1 MKFNFKTFKVF
12 VSFWVTISILILC
25 LIVSCDPD
33 SDDII
38 NAKYLI
44 AGSVKYLDVASGE
57 IKQDDSSVISI
68 SYITNPTVVD
78 GLAREKSGSKWQFGP
93 LKNGTYELAFK
104 LTKEYTNSEGEMY
117 MVDYVH
123 PGISVV
129 INESSQVIPDTI
141 VLRSVELTRYFVRG
155 NAQFED
161 PLTGDLETDANINI
175 ALSGNGANLSKTG
188 GSFELGPLKPGDYKL
203 QFELVKENVYETGNT
218 LRFKYESNVIISNA
232 DVDLGNITLNRV
244 TGATKF
250 VQGTVDY
257 VDLLTGTSGG
267 SFSDVRLTITP
278 VNASNIQIGASKI
291 LDVNSNFFIGGP
303 VNSGRYRIQ
312 ISNMTTDN
320 EFNQSLYYDYS
331 DYHNIQ
337 PETDTLILNLS
348 LEWRSNT
355 ALLLQI
361 TDKLNNPIPAGVCY
375 YSNLDFLN
383 SNLPSCD
390 GAIADSVTTTSGGRM
405 LLQNLDELKYYFN
418 VSSKIGSVLLS
429 NHDEIDGT
437 SSEILSTNQLNTHT
451 IIIDKN

>member
-1 MKFNFKTFKVF
+1 
-12 VSFWVTISILILC
+12 
-25 LIVSCDPD
+25 
-33 SDDII
+33 
-38 NAKYLI
+38 
-44 AGSVKYLDVASGE
+44 
-57 IKQDDSSVISI
+57 I

-361 TDKLNNPIPAGVCY
+361 TDKLNNPI
-375 YSNLDFLN
+375 F
-383 SNLPSCD
+383 
-390 GAIADSVTTTSGGRM
+390 
-405 LLQNLDELKYYFN
+405 DETLK
-418 VSSKIGSVLLS
+418 
-429 NHDEIDGT
+429 
-437 SSEILSTNQLNTHT
+437 
-451 IIIDKN
+451 